1 MRRRRDGR
9 GARPR
14 PPACAIKSLILFGP
28 IRVARHPDLLRADA
42 RPIIATMKMATPSAA
57 FQGRRLDRRALGA
70 ALTRRLEWHRALH
83 DPEQEPRNGARWLHE
98 LRRWQAARLAGSF
111 EGFMGDP
118 KRRPAA
124 EFFLTDLYGDR
135 DFSRRDA
142 DIARV
147 APMMLRLMPQSLVET
162 LVDAIELGALSHAF
176 DLRMAETLGRLAPRR
191 KTLDDALYGEAYRA
205 VGLPRLR
212 AHQIDLIVVA
222 GVGLGHA
229 LRTRGVATLLA
240 MLRGPARAAGFGELQ
255 SFLERGFGA
264 YGKLDDVD
272 DFLADIERS
281 EREISRRLFA
291 GDPRP
296 FAPLPDAHPPSA
308 RRRRGR

>member
-1 MRRRRDGR
+1 
-9 GARPR
+9 
-14 PPACAIKSLILFGP
+14 
-28 IRVARHPDLLRADA
+28 
-42 RPIIATMKMATPSAA
+42 MKTVTPGKA
-57 FQGRRLDRRALGA
+57 FAGRRLDRRSLGA
-70 ALTRRLEWHRALH
+70 ALTRRLAWHQALH
-83 DPEQEPRNGARWLHE
+83 DPEREPRNDLHWLPE
-98 LRRWQAARLAGSF
+98 LRRWQAARLSASF
-111 EGFMGDP
+111 EGFMSDP

-162 LVDAIELGALSHAF
+162 LADAIELGALSHAF
-176 DLRMAETLGRLAPRR
+176 DLRMAEALERIAPRR
-191 KTLDDALYGEAYRA
+191 KVLDDDLYARAYRE

-264 YGKLDDVD
+264 YGELDDVE

-281 EREISRRLFA
+281 EREVSRRLFA
-291 GDPRP
+291 GEPQP
-296 FAPLPDAHPPSA
+296 FAPLPDAHPSGA
-308 RRRRGR
+308 RRTRRGKR

>member
-1 MRRRRDGR
+1 MLGEHL
-9 GARPR
+9 A
-14 PPACAIKSLILFGP
+14 
-28 IRVARHPDLLRADA
+28 
-42 RPIIATMKMATPSAA
+42 
-57 FQGRRLDRRALGA
+57 RRL
-70 ALTRRLEWHRALH
+70 TWHQIVH
-83 DPEQEPRNGARWLHE
+83 DPEREPRNGLRWLPE
-98 LRRWQAARLAGSF
+98 VRRWQAKRLAASF
-111 EGFMGDP
+111 EGFMQDP

-176 DLRMAETLGRLAPRR
+176 DLRIAQALQRLAPQR
-191 KTLDDALYGEAYRA
+191 KTLDDALYARAYRE

-222 GVGLGHA
+222 GYGLGLA
-229 LRTRGVATLLA
+229 LRPRGVATLLA
-240 MLRGPARAAGFGELQ
+240 LRRGPARAAGFGELQ

-264 YGKLDDVD
+264 YAKLDDVA
-272 DFLADIERS
+272 DFIADIERS
-281 EREISRRLFA
+281 EREVMRRLFA
-291 GDPRP
+291 EHPDP
-296 FAPLPDAHPPSA
+296 FAPLPDAHPPKQP
-308 RRRRGR
+308 RRIRWR

>member
-1 MRRRRDGR
+1 MRPHRHAR
-9 GARPR
+9 GARSR
-14 PPACAIKSLILFGP
+14 PWTRAIKSLILFGTRSP
-28 IRVARHPDLLRADA
+28 ARRADLFRA
-42 RPIIATMKMATPSAA
+42 DVRPIIPMMKMATPSAA

-98 LRRWQAARLAGSF
+98 LRRWQAARLAASF

-118 KRRPAA
+118 RRRPAA

-229 LRTRGVATLLA
+229 LRTRGVATLLT

-281 EREISRRLFA
+281 ERETSRRLFA
-291 GDPRP
+291 GDPQP